1 MNMSSSI
8 VMISLTCSSLINFG
22 ITSQK
27 MTCRIDGPPA
37 LFRKQRL

>member
-1 MNMSSSI
+1 MSSSI

-27 MTCRIDGPPA
+27 ITCRI
-37 LFRKQRL
+37 